1 MAKSGTLRQEIMR
14 YYTIRRFDGGLNNL
28 ANASLADNQASNILN
43 FDLATRG
50 SIKVRLG
57 HTRLNASAL
66 AVISAGAFIG
76 ASAPIRGLTRFY
88 NTSATN
94 PWVACCSGRIH
105 YGASILSAYLTQTM
119 TVDADMEF
127 EVFKDTLL
135 MVNGVDKYKSKLR
148 SAADCSAW
156 TNAPAM
162 IVLKPWQDRL
172 WGVPTASA
180 YVVKHTS
187 AAGSVDG
194 WTTSHYFTVGR
205 QDGGSI
211 IALEVFQGSL
221 IILKT
226 TGIYTLTG
234 TNPQNYQLDRM
245 SKHGCISRRSVVV
258 GDNGIIYLASDG
270 VRLFNGMDSVL
281 LSENENYW
289 VDILGAINMSKVNNV
304 AATYFDRKYIL
315 VYDDVAAGVIRNNYA
330 FIFNFLTGTWTKYSI
345 PGNVFFKTLGSNEEL
360 DLYFGSSVSGYIYK
374 MFNGYTDDNP
384 AATAAARTTSAV
396 AISASYKTK
405 AFDLSDRYT
414 DLSITDK
421 QFRKVL
427 VEGSVAS
434 SYIGVSAEMDS
445 GQGVTKNWSI
455 RSKAGEGFLLG
466 SGTGAG
472 VLGSTKLGTRLA
484 NFANQQSLPVVAQ
497 GKTIALSFGSQ
508 RRSQQTEINAA
519 RIGWRK
525 KRVGV

>member
-1 MAKSGTLRQEIMR
+1 MAQAGTLRREIMK

-28 ANASLADNQASNILN
+28 ANASLADNQASEILN

-66 AVISAGAFIG
+66 ADLSAGAFIG
-76 ASAPIRGLTRFY
+76 SSAPIRGLTRFY
-88 NTSATN
+88 NTSGSN
-94 PWVACCSGRIH
+94 QWVACCSGRVH

-127 EVFKDTLL
+127 TVFKDTLL
-135 MVNGVDKYKSKLR
+135 MVNGVNKFKSKLR
-148 SAADCSAW
+148 GAGDCSAW

-205 QDGGSI
+205 QDGGDI
-211 IALEVFQGSL
+211 IALEILFGNLV
-221 IILKT
+221 ILKT

-234 TNPQNYQLDRM
+234 THPQNYQLDRM

-270 VRLFNGMDSVL
+270 VRIFDGMQSVL

-315 VYDDVAAGVIRNNYA
+315 AYDDVAAGVIRNNYA
-330 FIFNFLTGTWTKYSI
+330 FVYNFLTGTWTKYSH
-345 PGNVFFKTLGSNEEL
+345 PGNVFFKTLGSNEAL

-384 AATAAARTTSAV
+384 AATAAARTTSAA

-405 AFDLSDRYT
+405 AFDFSDKYT
-414 DLSITDK
+414 DLALTDK

-427 VEGSVAS
+427 VEGSIAS
-434 SYIGVSAEMDS
+434 SYVGVSAEIDS
-445 GQGVTKNWSI
+445 GRGITKNWNV
-455 RSKAGEGFLLG
+455 RSEAVATFTLG
-466 SGTGAG
+466 VSVLGVDRLGAG
-472 VLGSTKLGTRLA
+472 LA
-484 NFANQQSLPVVAQ
+484 ILDSEQSLPVGAQ
-497 GKTIALSFGSQ
+497 GKTISLSFGSQ
-508 RRSQQTEINAA
+508 RRSQQAEINAA
-519 RIGWRK
+519 KIGWRK
-525 KRVGV
+525 KRVRG